1 MFLLQKKL
9 PKSLTIRTTFNAVF
23 SCVLLGTISLLI
35 GLSLY
40 STSLLS
46 QHIHHAFET
55 AINAS
60 IPAARVEDSEL
71 FAKEIMRRYRELTP
85 EQRARMGTE
94 EYRDYFSS
102 ITATPKG
109 FNTWDVQVSL
119 LSNFIIDVDDV
130 YLAMYDEETSAM
142 VYIVDP
148 GEEGRLYPGEWEP
161 TAKRSVKKFLNW
173 DGSGMLYDF
182 DNTEKYGWMCTAG
195 FPIRDENGE
204 IFEFLLV
211 DVTVQNIFP
220 AMADYTLK
228 VTAGILIVTLVTAW
242 FSGRYIKKSVAG
254 PIDRIA
260 DAAETYVKT
269 KEAGTESLCFSDL
282 KIQTGDELENLSH
295 VMADMEK
302 GLADHEKRIRAIS
315 AEQERIN
322 TELEMASRIQ
332 LSMLPHE
339 FPPFPR
345 IRELDLYA
353 TMTPAREVGGD
364 FYDFFLIDEDHLA
377 ALIADVSGKGIPAAL
392 FMMASKILIQSYAM
406 LCSGA
411 GEILTKINEAVCSNN
426 QTEMFVTVWLGILE
440 ISSGRIT
447 ASNAGHEYP
456 VLERKGQ
463 FSLLKKRHGL
473 VIGGMEGVE
482 YEEYTID
489 LAPGDKLFIYTDGV
503 PEATDADNN
512 MFGLDRMMEAL
523 NQNPYTTPEDTLR
536 NVHQAVNEFVAGAE
550 QFDDM
555 TMLCLEYKGAGNPL
569 LTEKDV

>member
-161 TAKRSVKKFLNW
+161 AAKRSVKKFLNW

-220 AMADYTLK
+220 AICCRTDRPYCRRCRDLCK
-228 VTAGILIVTLVTAW
+228 NQR
-242 FSGRYIKKSVAG
+242 GR
-254 PIDRIA
+254 DR
-260 DAAETYVKT
+260 K
-269 KEAGTESLCFSDL
+269 
-282 KIQTGDELENLSH
+282 
-295 VMADMEK
+295 
-302 GLADHEKRIRAIS
+302 
-315 AEQERIN
+315 
-322 TELEMASRIQ
+322 
-332 LSMLPHE
+332 
-339 FPPFPR
+339 
-345 IRELDLYA
+345 
-353 TMTPAREVGGD
+353 
-364 FYDFFLIDEDHLA
+364 
-377 ALIADVSGKGIPAAL
+377 
-392 FMMASKILIQSYAM
+392 
-406 LCSGA
+406 
-411 GEILTKINEAVCSNN
+411 
-426 QTEMFVTVWLGILE
+426 
-440 ISSGRIT
+440 
-447 ASNAGHEYP
+447 
-456 VLERKGQ
+456 
-463 FSLLKKRHGL
+463 
-473 VIGGMEGVE
+473 
-482 YEEYTID
+482 
-489 LAPGDKLFIYTDGV
+489 
-503 PEATDADNN
+503 
-512 MFGLDRMMEAL
+512 
-523 NQNPYTTPEDTLR
+523 
-536 NVHQAVNEFVAGAE
+536 
-550 QFDDM
+550 
-555 TMLCLEYKGAGNPL
+555 PL
-569 LTEKDV
+569 LF